1 MDLSNVGA
9 EGYLVKE
16 EVLDLLQIR
25 DPDRISEPGSEGA
38 IGLGDSFSFPFQTIE
53 IILPLEGG
61 RLLLLNDNNYPL
73 SAGRNPEQPDGTEAI
88 IVRPAALKDD
98 PAAHSPATRP
108 PNTGGFSLKAT
119 GGLTLLLA
127 PALYLS
133 RRPDTLAWER
143 RHTLRTRTGC

>member
-38 IGLGDSFSFPFQTIE
+38 IGLGDPFSFPFQTIE
-53 IILPLEGG
+53 GILPLEGG

-73 SAGRNPEQPDGTEAI
+73 SAGRNPEQPDGT
-88 IVRPAALKDD
+88 
-98 PAAHSPATRP
+98 
-108 PNTGGFSLKAT
+108 
-119 GGLTLLLA
+119 
-127 PALYLS
+127 
-133 RRPDTLAWER
+133 
-143 RHTLRTRTGC
+143 